1 MKFRVTPMYH
11 FISTY
16 KFINLNMI
24 RYYIEYNVYNFVPN
38 RLVKIAILKLG
49 CYDNSVN
56 RAQ

>member
-1 MKFRVTPMYH
+1 MKFRVTLMYH
-11 FISTY
+11 FIYTD

-38 RLVKIAILKLG
+38 RLVKITILKLG